1 MTILSYRNGAG
12 KTLLKDRLGTRIIAR
27 MAPTNLTDRLV
38 FKIKADFL
46 RSLAHPVRLEIIEFL
61 RKEESPV
68 NRMVQA
74 LGVEQSGLSKHLAI
88 LRQSGIVTS
97 RQEKVTVY
105 YSIRDREIFRVLR
118 PMARILRKRLEV
130 SRAVL
135 DRLSQG

>member
-1 MTILSYRNGAG
+1 
-12 KTLLKDRLGTRIIAR
+12 
-27 MAPTNLTDRLV
+27 MAPKNLTDKLV

-61 RKEESPV
+61 RGGESPV

-105 YSIRDREIFRVLR
+105 YSIRDREIFQVLR
-118 PMARILRKRLEV
+118 PMARMLRKRLEV